1 MILLIESNFP
11 KMRISLISYYFRKF
25 IIVPSLFFHFLIL
38 AIASPVQQQTSITTT
53 TTAITH
59 LTLQFDGC
67 LRPPRDPGFPTISR
81 RMIACAACI
90 GVAHNNEITP
100 LAVGATSLPV
110 TTESTSQHAEYEGL
124 LMGLEWLVKFLSCQ
138 NKDFPLPQIILTDE
152 DDIGSI
158 ALRRQPKQQQHRRR
172 EVRISIEGDCKTV
185 TDQISGRSTPR
196 KLESLYQRARC
207 LLDQLISTDNNH
219 YVVLVEPEYHHI
231 PRSQNSISDSLCNNL
246 MNIVTAKSWIE
257 SINQL
262 EQAESQTLSSASL
275 SLLLE
280 DVTRNTKYS
289 LRPHLYEMLVN
300 LALQK
305 KNGSDDEFLIEIG
318 KLLVEEE
325 SQNHKQ
331 TIRRGVELQIQ
342 GWKGLKQDKK
352 AHFLERKYR
361 ILLSNP
367 SLSSNDD
374 GSISSTLF
382 ADNDPDVLRS
392 LGDTIEG
399 EWDIAIPDVWK
410 PILDTW
416 FNSARNEKA
425 AWEEEGGSPL
435 WIDILR

>member
-1 MILLIESNFP
+1 MIIPS
-11 KMRISLISYYFRKF
+11 ISDHFGKF
-25 IIVPSLFFHFLIL
+25 IIVPSLFFHFFIL
-38 AIASPVQQQTSITTT
+38 TVASPVQKKTTT
-53 TTAITH
+53 TTTITH
-59 LTLQFDGC
+59 LRLQFDGC
-67 LRPPRDPGFPTISR
+67 LRPPRDHGFPTISHR
-81 RMIACAACI
+81 RKVCAACI
-90 GVAHNNEITP
+90 GVVHNNNEITP
-100 LAVGATSLPV
+100 LAVGAISLPV

-138 NKDFPLPQIILTDE
+138 NNFFSLPQISLTDE
-152 DDIGSI
+152 DDIIDSSG
-158 ALRRQPKQQQHRRR
+158 LRRQPKQQQEQQHRR

-196 KLESLYQRARC
+196 KLESLYQRARY
-207 LLDQLISTDNNH
+207 LLDKLISTENNH
-219 YVVLVEPEYHHI
+219 YVVFVEPEYHHI

-246 MNIVTAKSWIE
+246 MNIFTAKSWID

-262 EQAESQTLSSASL
+262 EEAEHQILSSASI

-280 DVTRNTKYS
+280 DVIRNTKYS
-289 LRPHLYEMLVN
+289 LRPYLYEMLVN
-300 LALQK
+300 LALQ
-305 KNGSDDEFLIEIG
+305 NNNNNNNENNNEFLIEIG
-318 KLLVEEE
+318 KRLVEEE
-325 SQNHKQ
+325 SQNHRQ

-367 SLSSNDD
+367 SPNDD
-374 GSISSTLF
+374 DSIITLF
-382 ADNDPDVLRS
+382 NDTSPEMLRS

-416 FNSARNEKA
+416 FNSARNEKP
-425 AWEEEGGSPL
+425 AWEEEDGSPL

>member
-1 MILLIESNFP
+1 MKIPS
-11 KMRISLISYYFRKF
+11 ISYYSWEF
-25 IIVPSLFFHFLIL
+25 IIVPLLFFHFFIL
-38 AIASPVQQQTSITTT
+38 AIASPVQQQTTTT
-53 TTAITH
+53 TTTTTITH

-90 GVAHNNEITP
+90 GVVHNNEITP

-138 NKDFPLPQIILTDE
+138 NKDFPSLQIILTDE
-152 DDIGSI
+152 DDIDSS
-158 ALRRQPKQQQHRRR
+158 ALRRQPKQQQKQQHRR
-172 EVRISIEGDCKTV
+172 EVRILIEGDCKTV

-196 KLESLYQRARC
+196 KLESLYQRARY
-207 LLDQLISTDNNH
+207 LLDQLISTENNH

-262 EQAESQTLSSASL
+262 EQAESQISSSASL

-300 LALQK
+300 LVLQK
-305 KNGSDDEFLIEIG
+305 KKNNENNNELIIEIG
-318 KLLVEEE
+318 KRLVEEE

-331 TIRRGVELQIQ
+331 TFRRGVELQIQ

-352 AHFLERKYR
+352 ANFLERKYR

-367 SLSSNDD
+367 SPNDD
-374 GSISSTLF
+374 DSISSKLF
-382 ADNDPDVLRS
+382 TDNDPDMLNS

-410 PILDTW
+410 PILDKW
-416 FNSARNEKA
+416 FISARNEKA
-425 AWEEEGGSPL
+425 AREEEGGSPL